1 MTYNSDFKGYYTL
14 RSLITSFNFKIQL
27 RALAKSDFL
36 TLNNLLDR
44 IDGFEVH
51 IGDQGNELDPVCGAL
66 QNKDF
71 IKGSRH
77 IKCELSGR

>member
-1 MTYNSDFKGYYTL
+1 MTYNSDFTGYYTL
-14 RSLITSFNFKIQL
+14 WLRTTSVNLKTHL
-27 RALAKSDFL
+27 RALAQSDFL